1 MAELKIRSF
10 GELRDIIIEGLKEGK
25 VISVDLKGREETG
38 DDEGEGK
45 DDGIRKP

>member
-10 GELRDIIIEGLKEGK
+10 VELRDIIIEGLKEGT
-25 VISVDLKGREETG
+25 VISVGLKEREETKN
-38 DDEGEGK
+38 DEGEGK

>member
-1 MAELKIRSF
+1 MTELKIRSF
-10 GELRDIIIEGLKEGK
+10 GEIQDIIIEGLKEGT
-25 VISVDLKGREETG
+25 VISVDLKGREETE